1 MTGDDLRKPAGNG
14 RAGDPAAGGAEG
26 SIRAMVVDAD
36 PRVGTAV
43 RNLLSV
49 SPGFS
54 VVGTARSAAAAVELA
69 RRHLPAVAVVGL
81 PAPVAYGGLS
91 RDDSLRML
99 RGITS
104 ELPIPV
110 VAMSMRGGLRGPA
123 FAAGARQFVEQDS
136 TPETLLTAVRTAA
149 LDAGRDK

>member
-1 MTGDDLRKPAGNG
+1 MTGNGPRNRPGNG
-14 RAGDPAAGGAEG
+14 RAGDPSAGDAER
-26 SIRAMVVDAD
+26 SIRVMVVDAD
-36 PRVGTAV
+36 PRVRTAL

-49 SPGFS
+49 APGFS

-69 RRHLPAVAVVGL
+69 RLHLPAVAVVGL
-81 PAPVAYGGLS
+81 PAPMASGDLS
-91 RDDSLRML
+91 RDDGLRML

-110 VAMSMRGGLRGPA
+110 VAMSMRSGLRGPA

-136 TPETLLTAVRTAA
+136 APETLLTAVRTAA
-149 LDAGRDK
+149 LDADRDN

>member
-1 MTGDDLRKPAGNG
+1 MTGEDPRERSGNG
-14 RAGDPAAGGAEG
+14 RAGDPGAGDAES
-26 SIRAMVVDAD
+26 SIRVLVVDAD
-36 PRVGTAV
+36 PRVRTAL

-69 RRHLPAVAVVGL
+69 RRHLPAVAIVGL
-81 PAPVAYGGLS
+81 PTPMTSGHRS

-99 RGITS
+99 SGITS

-110 VAMSMRGGLRGPA
+110 VAMSMRSGLRGPA
-123 FAAGARQFVEQDS
+123 FAAGARQFVDQDS

-149 LDAGRDK
+149 LGPDRDK

>member
-1 MTGDDLRKPAGNG
+1 MTGNDPRKRSGDG
-14 RAGDPAAGGAEG
+14 RAGDPGAGDAES
-26 SIRAMVVDAD
+26 SIRVLVVDAD
-36 PRVGTAV
+36 PRVRTALL
-43 RNLLSV
+43 NLLSV

-81 PAPVAYGGLS
+81 PAPVASGGRS

-99 RGITS
+99 RGITG

-123 FAAGARQFVEQDS
+123 FAAGARQFVDQDS
-136 TPETLLTAVRTAA
+136 APETLLTAVRTAA
-149 LDAGRDK
+149 LDADRDK